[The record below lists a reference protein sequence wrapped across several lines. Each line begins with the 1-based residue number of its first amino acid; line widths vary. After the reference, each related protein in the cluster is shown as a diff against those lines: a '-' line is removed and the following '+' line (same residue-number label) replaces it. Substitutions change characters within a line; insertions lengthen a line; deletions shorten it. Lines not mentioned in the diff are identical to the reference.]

1 MLGSNHVVKNS
12 SYVPV
17 LHDFTYRLIS
27 IDKAS
32 RTFETRGGTL
42 PSSDAD
48 RSLDQCYHLIPFFFW
63 TWSKVEFMAG
73 TFRYLAKYEEQRV
86 QIVWWFLDGQCV
98 WTCRNFETRWDGHLQ
113 PANLGGFF
121 LLGSGWW
128 LVSCCCNCLSLT
140 ISPAGKCTTQG
151 GQGQW
156 AGYQFSLIHVI
167 FCKIPQ
173 GTLCY

>member
-48 RSLDQCYHLIPFFFW
+48 RSLDQCYHLIPFFFGLDPKSNLW
-63 TWSKVEFMAG
+63 LAHLGTWQNMKNKESKLF
-73 TFRYLAKYEEQRV
+73 
-86 QIVWWFLDGQCV
+86 D
-98 WTCRNFETRWDGHLQ
+98 D
-113 PANLGGFF
+113 
-121 LLGSGWW
+121 S
-128 LVSCCCNCLSLT
+128 
-140 ISPAGKCTTQG
+140 
-151 GQGQW
+151 
-156 AGYQFSLIHVI
+156 
-167 FCKIPQ
+167 
-173 GTLCY
+173 